1 MDCLTYSTIDFFALK
16 TTAIA
21 ILIVVS
27 FILGGVAALFF
38 RCLYIG
44 GYEVYNEIRGDLR
57 SLRGNIKQDTKQNKK
72 KAEPVSDLVPDF
84 ISAQAGENKNKNEE
98 YKK

>member
-72 KAEPVSDLVPDF
+72 KAEPVSNF
-84 ISAQAGENKNKNEE
+84 ISPQASENKNKNEE